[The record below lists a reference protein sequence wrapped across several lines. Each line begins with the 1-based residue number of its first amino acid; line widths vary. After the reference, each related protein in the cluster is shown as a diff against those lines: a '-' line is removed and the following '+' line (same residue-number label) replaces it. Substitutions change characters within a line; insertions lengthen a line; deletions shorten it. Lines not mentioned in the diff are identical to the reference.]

1 MIYLEDYIELI
12 EELPDLIRDQSE
24 ELRCLDLELTPEF
37 EKLETDA
44 NTLFQQKSNGQITP
58 EIFKQKW
65 HVIKKGYRKMQT
77 RSQQKIEITANMENM
92 MDRYLKKLED
102 EIAKFRRDLDVDN
115 SESSARLMEKTLHDI
130 KVQKNA
136 REAERNHLE
145 DAVKA
150 EQDAKDKHEKEQLE
164 VALANFQQQKLELES
179 RNENK
184 PTVSTENID
193 KSDPNKKELSLE
205 MLLYV
210 SRVPRDHHKH
220 ADKDFNDLDDS
231 TGSISGAFPSDEEI
245 INAAKVAV
253 LLPYLQ
259 ENERNN
265 LAQMI
270 TQNSLVPLSA
280 WHPESVMNG
289 KKVLE
294 NYLVHISN
302 PIKNGFKGPGRPKK
316 EQQESVDYVEI
327 LPEFREKVK
336 NAHGIIHK
344 VYSEQ
349 CHALDLVVKEQITTF
364 LTNSNIFN
372 AAKKHAQSSSKS
384 SSAKNV
390 HSATRPLHV
399 EVSRKTATTPKING
413 SHGGESNSTS
423 IRRNDS
429 SSVSAPAQI
438 EWIDESDPKMN
449 DEKPYCLCKNISYG
463 NMIRCDNVQCKK
475 GEWFHYTCV
484 GITVEPSGNW
494 YCPECRNL
502 NENNRSPIANKH
514 VRTKRFS
521 PTLQTKVNTDSLPLL
536 STSTKLGQINSK
548 HSKKIKLDLS
558 S

>member
-44 NTLFQQKSNGQITP
+44 NTLFQQKSTGQITP
-58 EIFKQKW
+58 EVFKQKW

-102 EIAKFRRDLDVDN
+102 EIGKFRRDLDVDN
-115 SESSARLMEKTLHDI
+115 SESSARLMEKTLNDI
-130 KVQKNA
+130 KVQKDA

-150 EQDAKDKHEKEQLE
+150 EQDAKDRQEKEQLE
-164 VALANFQQQKLELES
+164 VALANFQQQKLELET

-184 PTVSTENID
+184 PAVSETID

-210 SRVPRDHHKH
+210 SRVPRDHQKNG
-220 ADKDFNDLDDS
+220 DKDFKPDFELDD
-231 TGSISGAFPSDEEI
+231 TGSLSGAFPSDEEI

-289 KKVLE
+289 QKVLE

-316 EQQESVDYVEI
+316 EANPEDIDYVEI
-327 LPEFREKVK
+327 LPEFRERVK

-349 CHALDLVVKEQITTF
+349 CQALDLVVKEQITTF

-372 AAKKHAQSSSKS
+372 AAKKQASNVQSSSKS
-384 SSAKNV
+384 KNV
-390 HSATRPLHV
+390 NSAT
-399 EVSRKTATTPKING
+399 
-413 SHGGESNSTS
+413 
-423 IRRNDS
+423 
-429 SSVSAPAQI
+429 
-438 EWIDESDPKMN
+438 M
-449 DEKPYCLCKNISYG
+449 
-463 NMIRCDNVQCKK
+463 
-475 GEWFHYTCV
+475 
-484 GITVEPSGNW
+484 SGA
-494 YCPECRNL
+494 L
-502 NENNRSPIANKH
+502 
-514 VRTKRFS
+514 
-521 PTLQTKVNTDSLPLL
+521 
-536 STSTKLGQINSK
+536 
-548 HSKKIKLDLS
+548 
-558 S
+558 

>member
-44 NTLFQQKSNGQITP
+44 NTLFQQKSTGQIAP
-58 EIFKQKW
+58 EVFKQKW

-115 SESSARLMEKTLHDI
+115 SESSARLMEKTLQDI
-130 KVQKNA
+130 KVQKEA
-136 REAERNHLE
+136 REAERNHLKN
-145 DAVKA
+145 AVKA
-150 EQDAKDKHEKEQLE
+150 EQEAKDKQEKEQLE

-184 PTVSTENID
+184 PAVAENID

-210 SRVPRDHHKH
+210 SRVPRDHHKNNGF
-220 ADKDFNDLDDS
+220 DKDFNELDNDS

-289 KKVLE
+289 QKVLCD
-294 NYLVHISN
+294 YLVHISN

-316 EQQESVDYVEI
+316 EQENVDHVEI
-327 LPEFREKVK
+327 LPEFRERVR
-336 NAHGIIHK
+336 
-344 VYSEQ
+344 
-349 CHALDLVVKEQITTF
+349 AL
-364 LTNSNIFN
+364 
-372 AAKKHAQSSSKS
+372 
-384 SSAKNV
+384 
-390 HSATRPLHV
+390 
-399 EVSRKTATTPKING
+399 
-413 SHGGESNSTS
+413 
-423 IRRNDS
+423 
-429 SSVSAPAQI
+429 
-438 EWIDESDPKMN
+438 
-449 DEKPYCLCKNISYG
+449 
-463 NMIRCDNVQCKK
+463 
-475 GEWFHYTCV
+475 
-484 GITVEPSGNW
+484 
-494 YCPECRNL
+494 
-502 NENNRSPIANKH
+502 
-514 VRTKRFS
+514 
-521 PTLQTKVNTDSLPLL
+521 KVN
-536 STSTKLGQINSK
+536 
-548 HSKKIKLDLS
+548 
-558 S
+558 